1 MEVNPQG
8 VNNQV
13 GGWLFQEDNP
23 HLDERTETVYC
34 GTPLADLPKEVDPRK
49 HPSYGAGFLRTEN
62 QGSIGSCAGN
72 ALTECGEYSWT
83 IETGRVMQFC
93 RMFAYLE
100 TQKKDG
106 IRGDRGSTISGGTKV
121 ARDIGFC
128 PEADSKPYPRSYPGH
143 GWTNREMHEAA
154 KRFKLKSHTVMR
166 SPDDCK
172 TYLGDGLGIIQIGIR
187 WGRSMSPDSDG
198 CITGFRVGG
207 GGHSV
212 VLAGYAGDDAV
223 GRRSGDGYWFL
234 MKNSWGERWGKKGW
248 AYVSPSAVNSMIRSS
263 YSSFVGRSD
272 MGNPEPRPDRVD
284 FEKQSRWA

>member
-1 MEVNPQG
+1 MNLNG
-8 VNNQV
+8 INNQV
-13 GGWLFQEDNP
+13 GGWLYESDNFQE
-23 HLDERTETVYC
+23 TSETQVAYS
-34 GTPLADLPKEVDPRK
+34 GRPLADLPEEVDPRK

-72 ALTECGEYSWT
+72 ALTECAEYSWT
-83 IETGRVMQFC
+83 IETGRVKQFC

-100 TQKKDG
+100 TQKVDG

-121 ARDIGFC
+121 AKNVGFC
-128 PEADSKPYPRSYPGH
+128 PEPDSKPYPRRYPGYSWVT
-143 GWTNREMHEAA
+143 GEMKEAA
-154 KRFKLKSHTVMR
+154 KRFTMKSHTVMR

-212 VLAGYAGDDAV
+212 AIAGYVPDSVV

-234 MKNSWGERWGKKGW
+234 LKNSWGTRWGKDGW
-248 AYVSPSAVNSMIRSS
+248 AYVSPSAINSMIRSR

-284 FEKQSRWA
+284 FEEQSRWID